1 MKQSK
6 TALILVILLLFLL
19 GGGALLYQKLSV
31 PEALPVTNSPAPAEN
46 PAASSEAA
54 ESEPA
59 VTPEPALEQTADFT
73 VLDEEGNSVSLSDY
87 FGKPIIVNFWA
98 TWCPPCRAEL
108 PYFDAAAEAYA
119 GEIRFLM
126 VDLTDGYND
135 TVESATAFAREENAY
150 SFPLFF
156 DVEFSAAEAY
166 RINAIPVTL
175 FIRADGSLMH
185 QQIGSMDEAS
195 LQRLI
200 DQLLQES

>member
-6 TALILVILLLFLL
+6 TALILIALLLFLL

-31 PEALPVTNSPAPAEN
+31 PEAPPVTNSPAPEEN
-46 PAASSEAA
+46 PAASSEAT

-108 PYFDAAAEAYA
+108 PYFDTAAETYA
-119 GEIRFLM
+119 GEIQFLM

-135 TVESATAFAREENAY
+135 TVDSAKSFARDENAY

-156 DVEFSAAEAY
+156 DVDFSAAEAY